1 MPLRLSPDDNK
12 SDDQIRL
19 ARSGGVEDND
29 GIEDD
34 EDDEDEETLA
44 NRQDHLLSRKPE
56 KGADVDGFFTTIDR
70 QKREEGSMRGAMLP
84 APHSEVNNTML
95 R

>member
-19 ARSGGVEDND
+19 ARSGGVEDNE
-29 GIEDD
+29 GIEDED
-34 EDDEDEETLA
+34 EEDEETLA
-44 NRQDHLLSRKPE
+44 NRQDHLLSLKQE

-70 QKREEGSMRGAMLP
+70 QKREEGSMRDAMRP

-95 R
+95 Q